1 MSSHT
6 VIVDDSD
13 TSRINYVNIFLGP
26 YRGQGWTTRSGSS
39 LDPKE
44 GPIYDSTLH
53 VTGIEDVSL
62 EFPFQ
67 GTRVSVYGSVW
78 PPSASW
84 APPTISAYS
93 VVGWD
98 YGGHLSMQPYQAPNI
113 TEPVNNVNFFTS
125 DDMPYD
131 SYTLV
136 INVTSAST
144 SSPYYLDY
152 IAVEVPGPAPSS
164 SAEPSTS
171 SSPLPAPSPSRSAST
186 SSIIPILSS
195 SSDMS
200 ADTHSTLGFSTFTF
214 PAISAVPSNA
224 SSSSS
229 SAPTSGSSSARPSTS
244 SGSSSQSSLRS
255 TVGTSTTLPPLAEFS
270 RESSVPVGAIVG
282 AALGGIAVL
291 TLVAL
296 FVIFVCLRRRGLR
309 SREFNY
315 GTRGQQDFPP
325 SMTPYVSPASPNSM
339 QESSF
344 SIPFSAAD
352 ASRSFDTSSPIPSP
366 PTTPPAPRTFPSR
379 KALAA
384 AAEFRPLSDAVNSNG
399 SMSSAHARKDSLGV
413 ASSGHLRDGSM
424 SSRPSFHES
433 AISSTPL
440 REGTISP
447 AHVGEDGLQADV
459 EECLPAYTPS

>member
-13 TSRINYVNIFLGP
+13 TSRINYVDISLGP

-53 VTGIEDVSL
+53 LTGIEDVSL
-62 EFPFQ
+62 EFPFK

-84 APPTISAYS
+84 APLTISAYS

-113 TEPVNNVNFFTS
+113 SEPVNNVNFFTS

-136 INVTSAST
+136 INVTSASA

-164 SAEPSTS
+164 SSAPATSTATSPSPTLSPSHAPSASQITSTS
-171 SSPLPAPSPSRSAST
+171 HSLPDSSAHTSSPLQALTSTFPTNSASLSNAMSNSSLTPSP
-186 SSIIPILSS
+186 
-195 SSDMS
+195 
-200 ADTHSTLGFSTFTF
+200 
-214 PAISAVPSNA
+214 V
-224 SSSSS
+224 S
-229 SAPTSGSSSARPSTS
+229 SAASITSLAS
-244 SGSSSQSSLRS
+244 SGSSSLSSLTS
-255 TVGTSTTLPPLAEFS
+255 VTGTSTALPPLAEFS
-270 RESSVPVGAIVG
+270 RSSSVPVGAIVG
-282 AALGGIAVL
+282 AALGSITAL
-291 TLVAL
+291 TLVVL
-296 FVIFVCLRRRGLR
+296 LVIFVCMRKRGLR

-325 SMTPYVSPASPNSM
+325 STTPYVSPASPNSM

-344 SIPFSAAD
+344 STPFSIAG
-352 ASRSFDTSSPIPSP
+352 ASRSLDSPSPIPSP
-366 PTTPPAPRTFPSR
+366 PNTPPALRTFPSR

-384 AAEFRPLSDAVNSNG
+384 AAEFRPLSDAVNSMG
-399 SMSSAHARKDSLGV
+399 SMSS
-413 ASSGHLRDGSM
+413 
-424 SSRPSFHES
+424 
-433 AISSTPL
+433 
-440 REGTISP
+440 
-447 AHVGEDGLQADV
+447 
-459 EECLPAYTPS
+459 C